1 VRRKSTYQTA
11 RKWATLYGIE
21 VRESGARLLVKLW
34 GELDV
39 FSIEEL
45 KRTLTDVSSYWGPI
59 LVDLSGISFLDLQ
72 SARELAVRSL
82 LYEHRLTLLNPS
94 PQVMAT
100 VEALGLEGRINLLS
114 DTGRGGPQIFS
125 RVS

>member
-1 VRRKSTYQTA
+1 M
-11 RKWATLYGIE
+11 YGIE
-21 VRESGARLLVKLW
+21 VRESGARLLVELW
-34 GELDV
+34 GELDI
-39 FSIEEL
+39 FSIGEL
-45 KRTLTDVSSYWGPI
+45 KRTLTDVLSYRGPI
-59 LVDLSGISFLDLQ
+59 LLDLSGISFLDLQ

-94 PQVMAT
+94 PQVMASF
-100 VEALGLEGRINLLS
+100 EALGLEGRIKLLP

>member
-1 VRRKSTYQTA
+1 M
-11 RKWATLYGIE
+11 
-21 VRESGARLLVKLW
+21 RESGARLLVELW
-34 GELDV
+34 GKLDI
-39 FSIEEL
+39 FSIGEL
-45 KRTLTDVSSYWGPI
+45 KRTLTDVLSYRGPI
-59 LVDLSGISFLDLQ
+59 LLDLSGISFLDLQ

-94 PQVMAT
+94 PQVMAS
-100 VEALGLEGRINLLS
+100 VEALGLEGRIKLLP

>member
-1 VRRKSTYQTA
+1 
-11 RKWATLYGIE
+11 LYGIE
-21 VRESGARLLVKLW
+21 VRESGARLLVELW
-34 GELDV
+34 GELDI
-39 FSIEEL
+39 FSIGEL
-45 KRTLTDVSSYWGPI
+45 KRTLTDVSSYRGPI

-72 SARELAVRSL
+72 SARELAIRSL
-82 LYEHRLTLLNPS
+82 LYYEHRLTLLNPS

-100 VEALGLEGRINLLS
+100 VEALGLEGRIDLLS